1 MLGKPLCNNC
11 ENYGHLFYNCK
22 RPITSLG
29 IICYRYN
36 NNKIEYLLIQ
46 RKDSLGYVDFLRG
59 KYSEYNDFHIRNIM
73 REMTNDEIKQI
84 KESEYEELWDILWNK
99 KNEPFDI
106 KNKEKMNFIKYN
118 KENLLISNGWI
129 QPEWGFPKGRRNYRE
144 KDLDCALRE
153 FREETGYDTSK
164 LNILHNVQPIEEV
177 FTGSNLKSY
186 KHKYYIC
193 NIQHKYTLNE
203 LNFQKNE
210 IGNMKWCSLEEC
222 LDLIR
227 YYNIEKKEI
236 LNYVNDLIKN
246 NRIY

>member
-36 NNKIEYLLIQ
+36 GECIEYLMVQ

-59 KYSEYNDFHIRNIM
+59 KYNEYNNFHIKNIIQ
-73 REMTNDEIKQI
+73 EMTNEEIYQI
-84 KESEYEELWDILWNK
+84 IDKTYEELWDKLWNK
-99 KNEPFDI
+99 QDEPYDM
-106 KNKEKMNFIKYN
+106 KNKEKMNFIKLN
-118 KENLLISNGWI
+118 KKHLLKINGWI
-129 QPEWGFPKGRRNYRE
+129 KPEWGFPKGRRNYRE
-144 KDLDCALRE
+144 KDIDCAFRE
-153 FREETGYDTSK
+153 FREETGYDTTN
-164 LNILHNVQPIEEV
+164 LNILQNVQPVEEV

-186 KHKYYIC
+186 KHKYYVC
-193 NIQHKYTLNE
+193 KIQYKYTLNE
-203 LNFQKNE
+203 DNYQRNE
-210 IGNMKWCSLEEC
+210 IGNMKWGSLEEC
-222 LDLIR
+222 LYMIR